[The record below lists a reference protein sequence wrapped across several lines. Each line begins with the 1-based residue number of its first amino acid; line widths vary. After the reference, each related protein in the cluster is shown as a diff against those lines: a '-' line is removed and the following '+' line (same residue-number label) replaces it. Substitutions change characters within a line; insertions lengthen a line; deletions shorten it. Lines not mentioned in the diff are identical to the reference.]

1 MVGRGFLGVQN
12 GCRIWGGEGSGCM
25 NGERGGDERKIEN
38 EGREGEEEVELAG
51 KVFMMGCLG
60 DHKRVAWRKGDP
72 YVEVI
77 SPHTCVC
84 LPARICFV

>member
-1 MVGRGFLGVQN
+1 MDE
-12 GCRIWGGEGSGCM
+12 WGGAGMKG
-25 NGERGGDERKIEN
+25 KIEN

-60 DHKRVAWRKGDP
+60 DHKRVAWQKGDP
-72 YVEVI
+72 YVEII